1 MPHLIFCRRIMSLIL
16 PLPFRYLLLQL
27 FRRPCTRDR
36 VFQYYFVLLL
46 LFRTD
51 LSPCGTNT
59 RCTRRWLSWRASPRV
74 CMEGI
79 CTMPAPT
86 ESTCRTRCCYN
97 YENGYRYR
105 SYHSI
110 RFINKELIVLYFE
123 FTSKLSLSLSLFLFD
138 PSTTYL
144 SWISLSFCSFI
155 FIHTYISTKLHT
167 YCFYA
172 ILCYAMLYYI
182 IVC

>member
-36 VFQYYFVLLL
+36 VFQYDFVLLL

-97 YENGYRYR
+97 YEKGYRCR

-123 FTSKLSLSLSLFLFD
+123 FTSKLSLSYSSIHWRHTCLGIF
-138 PSTTYL
+138 
-144 SWISLSFCSFI
+144 LSFCSFI
-155 FIHTYISTKLHT
+155 LIHTYIPTKLQT

-172 ILCYAMLYYI
+172 IILYYI
-182 IVC
+182 ILYYIIL